1 MKLSRYPNFLKEFT
15 NQRATMSTIIR
26 PKYISFDCYGT
37 LIYFQMAPMARK
49 LFADRIPAD
58 HMDQFCKDF
67 SAFRYDEVLGAWKP
81 YYEIVYN
88 SLLRTANRWKVP
100 FRESDVAEI
109 YAAVPTWGPHPDVTA
124 GLAKIADK
132 IPLVILSNAMD
143 AQLVHNVEALGVPFH
158 RVYTAQQ
165 AKAYKPQ
172 LTAFEYMIDQLGAS
186 PEDFLHVSS
195 SMRYDLMSAH
205 DIGIKNKAFVNRG
218 HEPGTPFYQY
228 QEIADIGGLAGLV
241 GL

>member
-1 MKLSRYPNFLKEFT
+1 
-15 NQRATMSTIIR
+15 MSIIFR

-49 LFADRIPAD
+49 LFADRVSAE

-67 SAFRYDEVLGAWKP
+67 SGFRMDEVLGDWKP
-81 YYEIVYN
+81 YYEVIYN
-88 SLLRTANRWKVP
+88 SVLRTANRWKVP

-109 YAAVPTWGPHPDVTA
+109 YAAVPTWGPHPDTTE
-124 GLAKIADK
+124 GLARIADK

-143 AQLVHNVEALGVPFH
+143 AQLVHNVEKLGVPFH
-158 RVYTAQQ
+158 RVYSAQQ
-165 AKAYKPQ
+165 AKAYKPRMKP
-172 LTAFEYMIDQLGAS
+172 FEYMIDQLDAR

-195 SMRYDLMSAH
+195 SMRYDLMTAH
-205 DIGIKNKAFVNRG
+205 DIGIKDKAFVNRG
-218 HEPGTPFYQY
+218 HEPGTPFYNY
-228 QEIADIGGLAGLV
+228 AEIPNIGGLAALV